1 MKINLF
7 YNKQLSFSK
16 KKSLKLN
23 QIFILFSIFLIQ
35 SCTSGVEVAANL
47 GKKYLIPKEERAI
60 TAKPIYKIGNKYNVK
75 GKFYFPKKDLSYN
88 KTGIASWYG
97 PKFHGKLTANGEI
110 YNQYALT
117 AAHKTLPL
125 PSAVKVTNLQNNK
138 SIILRINDRGPFV
151 NDRIIDL
158 SSKAADI
165 LDLKEN
171 GTGLVRVTILKD
183 KSLLLEKLAKNGS
196 FPEIMDL
203 PKAELPTVNIP
214 QTTIVKIDGTNK
226 KYKSVI
232 LRINDRGPFVNDRI
246 IDLSSKAADIL
257 DLKKNGTG
265 LVRVILLK
273 DKSLLLE
280 KLAKNGSFPEI
291 EDLPKPE
298 LPKVNIPISTTVKI
312 DGTSKKNKSVKKVIK
327 YDLNN
332 LKKKYNIFIQ
342 IASFSSSQNAKIMK
356 EKVSYIEKVK
366 IYKKLIR
373 NKTFYQVKAGPFES
387 VKKVDELHSL
397 LLQKGMQ
404 GAKIIIE

>member
-1 MKINLF
+1 M
-7 YNKQLSFSK
+7 
-16 KKSLKLN
+16 
-23 QIFILFSIFLIQ
+23 
-35 SCTSGVEVAANL
+35 
-47 GKKYLIPKEERAI
+47 
-60 TAKPIYKIGNKYNVK
+60 K

-165 LDLKEN
+165 LDLKKN

-214 QTTIVKIDGTNK
+214 QTTTVKIDGTNK
-226 KYKSVI
+226 KYKSI
-232 LRINDRGPFVNDRI
+232 
-246 IDLSSKAADIL
+246 
-257 DLKKNGTG
+257 KK
-265 LVRVILLK
+265 R
-273 DKSLLLE
+273 
-280 KLAKNGSFPEI
+280 
-291 EDLPKPE
+291 
-298 LPKVNIPISTTVKI
+298 
-312 DGTSKKNKSVKKVIK
+312 IK

-332 LKKKYNIFIQ
+332 LKKEYKIFIQ
-342 IASFSSSQNAKIMK
+342 LASFSSSQNAKIMK